1 MADVP
6 EVFDDQLQAMDA
18 LIDRVDQLHSAPQV
32 ACKIL
37 DLIEDPDFVVHDV
50 VECLEHDPALAASIL
65 RLVNSAHFGLSH
77 RVISLQHAVTY
88 IGRRSLRLAVL
99 SFGLVDHLMKGT
111 PAQIYHSF
119 WQRSFTMAAAAS
131 RLAAVSGEVNQDEA
145 YTAGLIVDLGVLLFA
160 QLEATT
166 YPLIYKEQPHGPI
179 LARAEER
186 QFGFDHAAL
195 GARLLSRWNFPGLL
209 VEATAVHHE
218 EGSADHALIAT
229 IQAADLV
236 ADVLWVPKSPQLP
249 RAKAIVERRFG
260 LDLDG
265 FITLAVDCKEII
277 AESEKIFGVCLP
289 GSIDC
294 NALLQKARHL
304 YLEQGIE
311 DSIELDSL
319 TALVDDP
326 SC

>member
-1 MADVP
+1 MPYSPNV
-6 EVFDDQLQAMDA
+6 VDDQLQAMDA
-18 LIDRVDQLHSAPQV
+18 LIDRVDQLHSSPQV

-37 DLIEDPDFVVHDV
+37 DLIEDPNFSIHDV

-65 RLVNSAHFGLSH
+65 RLVNSAHFGLSN
-77 RVISLQHAVTY
+77 RVTSLQHAVTY

-111 PAQIYHSF
+111 PAEMYHAF

-145 YTAGLIVDLGVLLFA
+145 YTAGLFVDLGVLLFA
-160 QLEATT
+160 QLETTT
-166 YPLIYKEQPHGPI
+166 YPLIYKEQPHGSD

-195 GARLLSRWNFPGLL
+195 GARLLSRWNFPDIL
-209 VEATAVHHE
+209 VEAAALHHE
-218 EGSADHALIAT
+218 EGSGDHVLIS
-229 IQAADLV
+229 IVQAADLV
-236 ADVLWVPKSPQLP
+236 ADALWVPKSPQLP

-265 FITLAVDCKEII
+265 FITLAVDCQEII
-277 AESEKIFGVCLP
+277 SESEKIFGVRLP
-289 GSIDC
+289 GSI
-294 NALLQKARHL
+294 NFIELLQKARHL
-304 YLEQGIE
+304 YLEQGLE
-311 DSIELDSL
+311 DSLELDNLATLADNPLS
-319 TALVDDP
+319 
-326 SC
+326 